1 MGDFLW
7 GWVVRASARHNRLD
21 CFVALAMTMVLNCL
35 ALYLLCHCEPRQWR
49 GNPDNKEQTTIRWIA
64 SLRSQ
69 WQRGWSTREIKH
81 PCHCE
86 QGGTPP
92 RGNPV

>member
-1 MGDFLW
+1 MAWLGQRPD
-7 GWVVRASARHNRLD
+7 VSRRAVYDWLD
-21 CFVALAMTMVLNCL
+21 CFVALAMTTVLNCL

-69 WQRGWSTREIKH
+69 
-81 PCHCE
+81 
-86 QGGTPP
+86 
-92 RGNPV
+92 

>member
-21 CFVALAMTMVLNCL
+21 CFVTLAMTMVLNCL

-49 GNPDNKEQTTIRWIA
+49 GNPDNKEQTTIHWIA
-64 SLRSQ
+64 SPMARNDNGVELL
-69 WQRGWSTREIKH
+69 
-81 PCHCE
+81 
-86 QGGTPP
+86 GTASPLSL
-92 RGNPV
+92 